1 MSKISATRLAQFAL
15 LVVAAG
21 ELSHAAAEVLIL
33 RTDGPSARRQFR
45 VGAHVPDTH
54 VFNLRTGD
62 RITVLAQGGTRTF
75 RGPGA
80 FSVVAPPQGYRN
92 DNGVAV
98 RVQTGVVRTEPVVPG
113 VDPTDIWHFDSR
125 QSGNVCVPAGAL
137 PTLWRP
143 ADHGGTRLTIRTLA
157 GDAQSFDWPAGQ
169 TSYAWPASL
178 PIASGATFTLTWN
191 SDARPARIRTIV
203 LGENEADNLD
213 TLASTFIRNECTS
226 QLDTFI
232 ATRTD
237 PEAPVGDAD
246 ARTAPAREPAAPRR

>member
-1 MSKISATRLAQFAL
+1 MSMVSAKRLLQFAL
-15 LVVAAG
+15 LVVVTG
-21 ELSHAAAEVLIL
+21 ELSHAAAELLIL

-45 VGAHVPDTH
+45 IGAHVPDTH

-62 RITVLAQGGTRTF
+62 RITVLARGGTRTF

-80 FSVVAPPQGYRN
+80 FSVVAPPQGYRT

-98 RVQTGVVRTEPVVPG
+98 RVQTGVVRTEPAVVG
-113 VDPTDIWHFDSR
+113 VDPTDIWHIDAR
-125 QSGNVCVPAGAL
+125 RSGNVCVPAGAL
-137 PTLWRP
+137 PILWRP

-157 GDAQSFDWPAGQ
+157 GDARSFDWPAGQ
-169 TSYAWPASL
+169 TSFAWPASL
-178 PIASGATFTLTWN
+178 PIASGTTFTLSWDG
-191 SDARPARIRTIV
+191 DARPARIRTIV
-203 LGENEADNLD
+203 LRESEADSLD

-237 PEAPVGDAD
+237 PEARGGDAD
-246 ARTAPAREPAAPRR
+246 AVAAPAREPSPPRG